1 MGHEYV
7 EMKNTSAAVGAYRQ
21 AVDIDR
27 RDYRAW
33 NGLGQAYEMMGKP
46 FWALHYFKESVFYQ
60 PNDSRLSIA
69 MAQCYEND
77 QIHMLDEAIKCYRRA
92 SNCNDGEA
100 TAMHQ
105 LGKLHSEL
113 GHHEEAAFYYKK
125 DLERMES
132 EERNCNIPPDSIGI
146 LPVDRVR
153 GIKLRKSKLMEI
165 FYDMSAF
172 YGISIRVVF
181 NTFKARVKW

>member
-1 MGHEYV
+1 
-7 EMKNTSAAVGAYRQ
+7 
-21 AVDIDR
+21 
-27 RDYRAW
+27 
-33 NGLGQAYEMMGKP
+33 MMGKP

-60 PNDSRLSIA
+60 PNDSRLYIA

-100 TAMHQ
+100 IAMHQ

-125 DLERMES
+125 DLE
-132 EERNCNIPPDSIGI
+132 DGI
-146 LPVDRVR
+146 
-153 GIKLRKSKLMEI
+153 
-165 FYDMSAF
+165 
-172 YGISIRVVF
+172 
-181 NTFKARVKW
+181 